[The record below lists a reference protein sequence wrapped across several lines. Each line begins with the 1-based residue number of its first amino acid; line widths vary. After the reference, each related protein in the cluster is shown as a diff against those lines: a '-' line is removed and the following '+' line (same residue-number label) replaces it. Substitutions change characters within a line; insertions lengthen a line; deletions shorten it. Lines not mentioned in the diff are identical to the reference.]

1 MKVEKKENN
10 EPTPDLS
17 LLGNYD
23 LTDPTAVWRI
33 VLAQTF
39 QAHIYFLLRFVKDEM
54 RPLSPPTRMHL
65 VRSQRLILLH
75 P

>member
-23 LTDPTAVWRI
+23 LTDPTAV
-33 VLAQTF
+33 
-39 QAHIYFLLRFVKDEM
+39 
-54 RPLSPPTRMHL
+54 
-65 VRSQRLILLH
+65 
-75 P
+75 